1 MHRTA
6 QVAIASL
13 VLAALVL
20 LTPAIASADQQRFT
34 LEVSPVFFQDN
45 TGDSSVPP
53 LGPNYTPLYC
63 TAGQPTCP
71 NGNPQTTSNLR
82 LDYGLTYQINKRWSI
97 NYSHSN
103 FDFSLGRIS
112 SIPTGSPVAPQYF
125 SVLMGSI
132 QDRIDQGTLTYQA
145 GHGLTLDGYYTS
157 HQRISIAAI
166 PIYSTCYLNQEQCI
180 GNTSNPSSINAVY
193 WGVGA
198 AYTFGPH
205 TPYEPPMFKATFDIN
220 YYPRPA
226 NGNCTDPAT
235 AQAACNSNGIP
246 GYVGSGATYPWSLTW
261 FPFSVGHLLQ
271 PGTIPFVGYSDSP
284 IWFHGENSPEAF
296 NNVVAGLVQI
306 LPHGLSLS
314 YTYLKLNGRYSSDTV
329 PYPDSIRSA
338 TSILK
343 LTYDLHF

>member
-6 QVAIASL
+6 KVAIASL
-13 VLAALVL
+13 VLAALAL
-20 LTPAIASADQQRFT
+20 LNPAIASADQRFT
-34 LEVSPVFFQDN
+34 LEIAPVYFLDN

-71 NGNPQTTSNLR
+71 NGLPQTTSNFR
-82 LDYGLTYQINKRWSI
+82 LDYGLTYQINKRFSL

-112 SIPTGSPVAPQYF
+112 SIGTGLPAGFPQNF
-125 SVLMGSI
+125 SVLTGSI
-132 QDRIDQGTLTYQA
+132 DDRIDTGTLNYAA
-145 GHGLTLDGYYTS
+145 GHGLTFDAYYTS
-157 HQRISIAAI
+157 HQRIVVTA
-166 PIYSTCYLNQEQCI
+166 LNAYGPCMLNSEQCV
-180 GNTSNPSSINAVY
+180 GGTSNPSSINAVF
-193 WGVGA
+193 WGVGG

-205 TPYEPPMFKATFDIN
+205 TAYEPPMFKATFDIN

-226 NGNCTDPAT
+226 NGNCTGTNP
-235 AQAACNSNGIP
+235 QPACNQNGIN
-246 GYVGSGATYPWSLTW
+246 GYVGSGAVYPWSLTM
-261 FPFSVGHLLQ
+261 FPFSAVHLLQ
-271 PGTIPFVGYSDSP
+271 PGTIPFIGYSDSP
-284 IWFHGENSPEAF
+284 IWFHAENSPEAF
-296 NNVVAGLVQI
+296 NNVVAGIVQI

-329 PYPDSIRSA
+329 PPPDSIRSA
-338 TSILK
+338 TSLLK

>member
-6 QVAIASL
+6 KVAIASL
-13 VLAALVL
+13 VLAAFAL
-20 LTPAIASADQQRFT
+20 LTPMVASADQRFT
-34 LEVSPVFFQDN
+34 LEIAPVFFQDN

-82 LDYGLTYQINKRWSI
+82 LDYGLTYQINKRFSL

-112 SIPTGSPVAPQYF
+112 SIPTGLPAGFPQNF
-125 SVLMGSI
+125 SVLTGSI
-132 QDRIDQGTLTYQA
+132 DDRIDTGTLNYAA
-145 GHGLTLDGYYTS
+145 GHGLTFDAYYTS
-157 HQRISIAAI
+157 HQRIVVTA
-166 PIYSTCYLNQEQCI
+166 LNAYGPCMLNSEECV
-180 GNTSNPSSINAVY
+180 GGTSNPSSINAVF
-193 WGVGA
+193 WGVGG

-205 TPYEPPMFKATFDIN
+205 TAYEPPMFKATFDIN

-226 NGNCTDPAT
+226 NGNCGT
-235 AQAACNSNGIP
+235 ALAQPACNSNGIN
-246 GYVGSGATYPWSLTW
+246 GYVGSGAVYPWSLTM
-261 FPFSVGHLLQ
+261 FPFSAVHLLQ
-271 PGTIPFVGYSDSP
+271 PGTIPFIGYSDSP
-284 IWFHGENSPEAF
+284 IWFHAENSPEAF
-296 NNVVAGLVQI
+296 NNVVAGIVQV

-314 YTYLKLNGRYSSDTV
+314 YTYLKLNGRLSSDTV
-329 PYPDSIRSA
+329 PPPDSIRSA
-338 TSILK
+338 TSLLK

>member
-13 VLAALVL
+13 VLAALAL

-45 TGDSSVPP
+45 TGDSSSPP

-63 TAGQPTCP
+63 TTGQPACP

-82 LDYGLTYQINKRWSI
+82 LDYGLTYQINKRFSL

-112 SIPTGSPVAPQYF
+112 SIPTGLPAGAPQYF
-125 SVLMGSI
+125 SALTGSI
-132 QDRIDQGTLTYQA
+132 DDRIDQATLNYAA

-157 HQRISIAAI
+157 HQRIAITAI

-180 GNTSNPSSINAVY
+180 GNTSNPSSINAVF

-205 TPYEPPMFKATFDIN
+205 TPYEPPMFKATVDIN

-226 NGNCTDPAT
+226 NGNCTGTNP
-235 AQAACNSNGIP
+235 QPACNSNGIN
-246 GYVGSGATYPWSLTW
+246 GYVGSGAVYPWSLTW

-271 PGTIPFVGYSDSP
+271 PGTIPFIGYSDSP
-284 IWFHGENSPEAF
+284 IWFHAENSPEAF
-296 NNVVAGLVQI
+296 NNVVAGIVQI